1 MADRTSER
9 VSSSTDLLCTYSVSE
24 QDFSRRFLA
33 TIWTLTFD
41 YKSLTVLKEGD
52 KKNKLKSALFERL
65 PNFFVL
71 SLQVMFFETCFP
83 SCLVSNHPR

>member
-9 VSSSTDLLCTYSVSE
+9 VSSSTDLLFTYSVSE
-24 QDFSRRFLA
+24 QDFNRRFLA

-52 KKNKLKSALFERL
+52 KKKIN
-65 PNFFVL
+65 
-71 SLQVMFFETCFP
+71 
-83 SCLVSNHPR
+83 